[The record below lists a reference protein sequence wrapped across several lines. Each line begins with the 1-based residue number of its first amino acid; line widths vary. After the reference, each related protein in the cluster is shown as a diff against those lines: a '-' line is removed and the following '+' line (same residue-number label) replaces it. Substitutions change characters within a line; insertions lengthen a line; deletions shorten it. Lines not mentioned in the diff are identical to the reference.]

1 MKKII
6 WITAMITVA
15 VLSGPLRSQAQIP
28 VVGLFTSAIK
38 KAITAIDIGVQKMQ
52 NKTLALQNAQRQLEN
67 NLSLGS
73 LRDISGWLN
82 KEKELYQNYY
92 QELVQVKSVLSG
104 YSEVQQI
111 ISRQKQLLDE
121 YRTAGKLFHM
131 DEHFSAEELVYMDN
145 IYSGI
150 LQESV
155 RNLDDVLL
163 TIRALS
169 TRMDDAERLQRIRRA
184 SMGMQTNL
192 DHLRQFN
199 RQNAALSLA
208 RSKNEQEKLTV
219 KRLYGLQ

>member
-1 MKKII
+1 
-6 WITAMITVA
+6 MITVA
-15 VLSGPLRSQAQIP
+15 VLGGPLRSQAQIP

-52 NKTLALQNAQRQLEN
+52 NKTIALQNAQRQLEN

-111 ISRQKQLLDE
+111 ISRQKQLLKG
-121 YRTAGKLFHM
+121 YQTAVNLFHG
-131 DEHFSAEELVYMDN
+131 DEHFSAEELSYMDD
-145 IYSGI
+145 IYGGI
-150 LQESV
+150 LQESI

-169 TRMDDAERLQRIRRA
+169 TRMDDAERLQRIRQA
-184 SMGMQTNL
+184 SMGIQTNL